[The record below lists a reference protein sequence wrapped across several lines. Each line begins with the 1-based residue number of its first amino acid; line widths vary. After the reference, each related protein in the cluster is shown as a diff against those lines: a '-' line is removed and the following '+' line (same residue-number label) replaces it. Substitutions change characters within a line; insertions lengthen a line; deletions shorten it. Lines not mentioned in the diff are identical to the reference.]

1 VRLRCH
7 LREFRG
13 KRTLKEIAAGSGVS
27 MSVLSQLER
36 GRMVPTDHEVA
47 ALEREYGK
55 AIEFWYPPR
64 TLIAFEQDVEDE
76 AA

>member
-1 VRLRCH
+1 MRLRCH

-36 GRMVPTDHEVA
+36 GRMVPTDQEVT
-47 ALEREYGK
+47 ALEREYGQPV
-55 AIEFWYPPR
+55 ESWYPPR
-64 TLIAFEQDVEDE
+64 TLVAFEGDLEDE